1 MSISFDNGDNCLN
14 IARTP
19 GMIQVLLEGLNEG
32 SDESRDGASGVLCN
46 VIYYNK
52 EAARLVL
59 GCDNVLSML
68 NGLCKSRDMWS
79 KYLGVSVLEACCHQ
93 ENAVRRRAA
102 PVSRQPKALP
112 HPFALAHAL
121 IVTHVRALVVFCG
134 RTGTSFT
141 ASKSRRRPQGSYGL
155 SRRRRARNGPF
166 SNAHHAV
173 SGHDGDCSPG

>member
-1 MSISFDNGDNCLN
+1 MRAPTAIDSGIGTTRDCALNALMSISFDNADNCLN

-19 GMIQVLLEGLNEG
+19 SMIQVLLEGLKQG

-59 GCDNVLSML
+59 GCENVVAML

-93 ENAVRRRAA
+93 ENAVRLPLRRE
-102 PVSRQPKALP
+102 RRMRTF
-112 HPFALAHAL
+112 FA
-121 IVTHVRALVVFCG
+121 
-134 RTGTSFT
+134 
-141 ASKSRRRPQGSYGL
+141 
-155 SRRRRARNGPF
+155 
-166 SNAHHAV
+166 
-173 SGHDGDCSPG
+173 